1 MLDIARALGQKMCLS
16 GTQDDDMEEEDS
28 DVEDSCG
35 DGFVVPNGY
44 ISEDEGVGSV
54 QQDLDEL
61 CAELD
66 GEHLAGADWKLHLVC
81 VPKWPLIIY

>member
-1 MLDIARALGQKMCLS
+1 
-16 GTQDDDMEEEDS
+16 MEEEDT
-28 DVEDSCG
+28 DLEDSCG

-54 QQDLDEL
+54 QQDLNDL

-66 GEHLAGADWKLHLVC
+66 GALGYCLVWGRC
-81 VPKWPLIIY
+81 EVLLCMP

>member
-1 MLDIARALGQKMCLS
+1 
-16 GTQDDDMEEEDS
+16 MEEEDT
-28 DVEDSCG
+28 DAEDSCG

-66 GEHLAGADWKLHLVC
+66 GTCLVTTFSGADLEQLHLVC
-81 VPKWPLIIY
+81 ISPGLIIICKHGS